1 MDTPPLVLSLGIA
14 VVTSETSVEHCEP
27 GVLLAPCQRSLALL
41 RLICLIML
49 SGHISMNTYLVTL
62 HTLLSSNILL
72 CSHIYE
78 AVPRIL
84 HHHPLVN
91 RPPLFAHN
99 LGGLLRVALLC
110 GLYVYLCNQLSTPLS
125 SSVAGLLN
133 IALSGTPIANYT
145 PPSLKIILY
154 YKINI

>member
-41 RLICLIML
+41 RLICLIIL
-49 SGHISMNTYLVTL
+49 SGHIAMNTYLVTL

-72 CSHIYE
+72 CSHIYD

-91 RPPLFAHN
+91 RPPY
-99 LGGLLRVALLC
+99 LLIIWV
-110 GLYVYLCNQLSTPLS
+110 VY
-125 SSVAGLLN
+125 
-133 IALSGTPIANYT
+133 
-145 PPSLKIILY
+145 
-154 YKINI
+154 